1 MITAIVQGLKRALE
15 TAEQEVK
22 QLHDAIA
29 ALDGSHGY
37 TRGRRSTRRHM
48 SASARRRISLA
59 QRRRWAKIRGKR
71 R

>member
-29 ALDGSHGY
+29 ALDGSY
-37 TRGRRSTRRHM
+37 SSTNGRRTKRHM